1 MHLMRKNESHVSR
14 RDRRRI
20 EIFAYPSW
28 ANHCKMMQA
37 IGKEEKSVEM
47 KDKFISAKSSY
58 AKDWKTKSVK
68 IRVKS
73 SFCLPACAY

>member
-1 MHLMRKNESHVSR
+1 
-14 RDRRRI
+14 
-20 EIFAYPSW
+20 
-28 ANHCKMMQA
+28 MQA